1 MKAVVGGSVIVK
13 SSIHRPVIL
22 CCVAM
27 LLTSHN
33 LGSPLSLRIEF
44 GCSVYPIPIRHPVT
58 ISASLV
64 DCRAAVVSYLL
75 LTEAAEG
82 LLLLNLDISILRL
95 RCDVRILQS
104 SVTWLSII

>member
-1 MKAVVGGSVIVK
+1 
-13 SSIHRPVIL
+13 
-22 CCVAM
+22 M

-33 LGSPLSLRIEF
+33 LGSPLSTRIEF

-82 LLLLNLDISILRL
+82 LLVCYGFAPYFGHIYSEAE
-95 RCDVRILQS
+95 V
-104 SVTWLSII
+104 